1 MTKSVPRPIRCA
13 ARIRG
18 LAIGLHGFR
27 VTSIEFEGPAEL
39 EIDTTR
45 NIGHRSDQFAR
56 FQRRSDIRFRDI
68 VAALDVGGFVLV
80 IGKRGEPVAGR
91 DVGGCRMEGDR
102 GKRSH
107 TDGHNKYKRRK

>member
-1 MTKSVPRPIRCA
+1 MPVTSPALAAFSNHIRASVGLVLRPLPLTKSVPRPIRCA

-68 VAALDVGGFVLV
+68 VAALD
-80 IGKRGEPVAGR
+80 
-91 DVGGCRMEGDR
+91 
-102 GKRSH
+102 
-107 TDGHNKYKRRK
+107 